1 VDRTPFPNTPT
12 EVAPLTQQ
20 EFGCGIDDLD
30 PSLDA
35 ICLKFRGDTN
45 RALVWLI
52 RFRAL
57 RAWCARED
65 MPAWLRE
72 GSRTE
77 RDVCE
82 VAAAFELNDRW
93 EFEHEAFRFA
103 VDCAVHRR
111 SSRPE

>member
-1 VDRTPFPNTPT
+1 M
-12 EVAPLTQQ
+12 EVVPLTQQ
-20 EFGCGIDDLD
+20 EFGCDLEPD

-35 ICLKFRGDTN
+35 ICLRFADDTN

-52 RFRAL
+52 RFKAL

-65 MPAWLRE
+65 MPAWMRE
-72 GSRTE
+72 GSRTA

-93 EFEHEAFRFA
+93 EFEHEPFRFA

-111 SSRPE
+111 SRPDELSRGERR